1 MRKFIFFLI
10 LIIVILI
17 LFAGFFWLYETKF
30 MIGRASVSKA
40 SFSIDNSYLFVSPL
54 RARAN
59 DKEKIRVT
67 VFVLNNQG
75 LGVMGKNVSLNKSS
89 GLTIENIQSIT
100 DGFGKAVFDVK
111 ASVGGE
117 YFLNVNIDG
126 SPLKQQAKMSFY

>member
-1 MRKFIFFLI
+1 MNKFVFFLI

-54 RARAN
+54 RAKAN

-75 LGVMGKNVSLNKSS
+75 LGVMGKNVSLSNNP
-89 GLTIENIQSIT
+89 GLTIDNIQSIT

-111 ASVGGE
+111 ASVEGE
-117 YFLNVNIDG
+117 YFINVSIDE
-126 SPLKQQAKMSFY
+126 SSLKQEAKMSFY

>member
-1 MRKFIFFLI
+1 MNKFIFFLI

-17 LFAGFFWLYETKF
+17 LFAGFFWLYETQF

-54 RARAN
+54 RAKAN

-75 LGVMGKNVSLNKSS
+75 LGVMGKNVALSKNP
-89 GLTIENIQSIT
+89 GLTIENVQSIT

-111 ASVGGE
+111 ASTGGE
-117 YFLNVNIDG
+117 YFINISVDG
-126 SPLKQQAKMSFY
+126 SSLKQQAKMSFY